1 MNTKEKATTM
11 RFHRVPRTLGM
22 LAGATYC
29 LVGGLAQASNSD
41 PPISPTILA
50 ESVDDSSMTVIW
62 QKPTNYS
69 SVTSYKVYN
78 SSGTNVCTAGTNPN
92 GGPNLYCHVTG
103 LAANTSESLSVASE
117 ESGGESSRVSAG
129 SATTKAAMTNVYV
142 DTYASQNSDSTT
154 TTANIQS
161 AITHACNGS
170 TSGRVVIKSG
180 ESFISGALNMPNNCT
195 FEIDGT
201 LTASTNA
208 SQFQY
213 GNNRFPLYGTG
224 GNYGSVHY
232 PTNYN
237 GLINVCGS
245 GSTSCTGS
253 NVRLVGSGTVSG
265 GQYQSGSLTQ
275 LANNMVSAKGSDS
288 ARGDLINFQG
298 VSGLYIRGLTFN
310 NPPEHVIFVSR
321 GTNVSVESISSN
333 SYQGSDSSLHN
344 GDGIDLATTTS
355 AHVYGSSFN
364 TGDDCI
370 NLNAGSN
377 LPGVT
382 EGRPDGS
389 SSSNN
394 LRIFDNTT
402 SHGHGGVV
410 HGSFTAAWI
419 QNVLI
424 EDNYFN
430 GTDIGLRF
438 KTGTNRGGGA
448 RYVTARDNKISN
460 IKSAGIEMVGSY
472 PDSTGMASGGQG
484 SFNNITIKNLT
495 GSVKSGAYSIH
506 VTGNSSPRHT
516 SFTFS
521 NINITGSGSKGISIY
536 QTSSSSFTNVTTA
549 SGSWVYDKTS
559 TGMTFSACSPTP
571 TAM

>member
-1 MNTKEKATTM
+1 M
-11 RFHRVPRTLGM
+11 RFHRVPRTLGI
-22 LAGATYC
+22 LAGAGC
-29 LVGGLAQASNSD
+29 LLASGLAQASNSD
-41 PPISPTILA
+41 PPISPTVLA
-50 ESVDDSSMTVIW
+50 ESMDDTSLTIIW

-103 LAANTSESLSVASE
+103 LTANTAYTLSVASE
-117 ESGGESSRVSAG
+117 ESGGESTRVAASG
-129 SATTKAAMTNVYV
+129 VTTKAAMTNVYL
-142 DTYASQNSDSTT
+142 DTQSGVSQNTDSTSV
-154 TTANIQS
+154 TAAIQT
-161 AITHACNGS
+161 ALNNNCV
-170 TSGRVVIKSG
+170 SGKRVVIKSG
-180 ESFISGALNMPNNCT
+180 ESYISGALTLPSNCT
-195 FEIDGT
+195 FEVDGT

-208 SQFQY
+208 AQFQHV
-213 GNNRFPLYGTG
+213 NNRFPLYGTG

-237 GLINVCGS
+237 ALINVCGA

-253 NVRLVGSGTVSG
+253 NVRLVGSGTISG
-265 GQYQSGSLTQ
+265 GQYQSGTLTQ
-275 LANNMVSAKGSDS
+275 LANNQVAAQGANDS

-298 VSGLYIRGLTFN
+298 VTGLYIRGLTFN
-310 NPPEHVIFVSR
+310 NPPEHVIWVSR

-344 GDGIDLATTTS
+344 GDGIDLATSTS
-355 AHVYGSSFN
+355 ANVFGSSFN

-377 LPGVT
+377 LPGQT

-419 QNVLI
+419 QDVLI

-448 RYVTARDNKISN
+448 KNITARDNKMSN
-460 IKSAGIEMVGSY
+460 ISSAGIEMVGSY
-472 PDSTGMASGGQG
+472 PDSTGMASGGVG
-484 SFNNITIKNLT
+484 YFTNITIKNLT
-495 GSVKSGAYSIH
+495 GSVKSGAYAIH
-506 VTGNSSPRHT
+506 VTGNPNPRHT
-516 SFTFS
+516 GFAFS

-549 SGSWVYDKTS
+549 SGSWVYEKVS
-559 TGMTFSACSPTP
+559 TGMTFSGCTPTP